1 MKKYLSQFLKRGLIG
16 VAFGPVVLAIVYGII
31 GATNPSLLLTPG
43 EVCRGILSVSLMS
56 FIAGGVP
63 FVYQIERLP
72 YLTATMIHG
81 VALYFDYLI
90 MYLANDW
97 IPRSTRP
104 LIIFTVI
111 YVLVFILISVIVY
124 ISIRRNTRKLNE
136 KLHAAK
142 RA

>member
-1 MKKYLSQFLKRGLIG
+1 MKNYLSQFLKRGLIG
-16 VAFGPVVLAIVYGII
+16 VAFGPVILAMIYGII
-31 GATNPSLLLTPG
+31 GATNPTVMLTPG

-81 VALYFDYLI
+81 VALYLDYLI

-97 IPRSTRP
+97 IPRSTGP
-104 LIIFTVI
+104 LVRFTVI
-111 YVLVFILISVIVY
+111 YALGFVLISVIVY
-124 ISIRRNTRKLNE
+124 VSIRRNTRKLNE